1 MRDAQALKD
10 LTAQVLNNLS
20 DQGAASNAMADINT
34 DYAEAMSIIDEYK
47 QQVEQL
53 TNANEKLK
61 KDNMALFLKVDV
73 GTTKEQET
81 KHKEDDYSI
90 ESLYNEKGR
99 LVY

>member
-1 MRDAQALKD
+1 MRDAQQLKD
-10 LTAQVLNNLS
+10 LTAQVLNNLE
-20 DQGAASNAMADINT
+20 DQGAASNAMADFNT
-34 DYAEAMSIIDEYK
+34 DYAEAMTTFENYK

-53 TNANEKLK
+53 TQANEKLK

-73 GTTKEQET
+73 GSTKGQET

-90 ESLYNEKGR
+90 DSLYNEKGR

>member
-1 MRDAQALKD
+1 MRDAQQLKD
-10 LTAQVLNNLS
+10 LTAQVLSNLS

-34 DYAEAMSIIDEYK
+34 DYAEAMTTIDNYK

-53 TNANEKLK
+53 TQANEKLK

-73 GTTKEQET
+73 GSPKEQE
-81 KHKEDDYSI
+81 KKVKEDDYSI
-90 ESLYNEKGR
+90 DSLYDEKGR

>member
-10 LTAQVLNNLS
+10 LTAQVLNNLD

-34 DYAEAMSIIDEYK
+34 DYAEPMTTIEDYK
-47 QQVEQL
+47 KQVEQL
-53 TNANEKLK
+53 TQANEKLK

-73 GTTKEQET
+73 GSPKEQ
-81 KHKEDDYSI
+81 KHDTKEDDYSI
-90 ESLYNEKGR
+90 DSLYNEKGR

>member
-10 LTAQVLNNLS
+10 LTAQVLNNLD

-34 DYAEAMSIIDEYK
+34 DYAEAMSTIDDYK
-47 QQVEQL
+47 QQVADL
-53 TNANEKLK
+53 TAANEKLK

-73 GTTKEQET
+73 GEPRLPNDKPKEE
-81 KHKEDDYSI
+81 DYSI
-90 ESLYNEKGR
+90 DSLYNDKGR

>member
-1 MRDAQALKD
+1 MRDAQQLKD
-10 LTAQVLNNLS
+10 LTAQVLSNLA

-34 DYAEAMSIIDEYK
+34 DYAEAMTTIDNYK

-53 TNANEKLK
+53 TQANEKLK

-73 GTTKEQET
+73 GSPKEPKH

-90 ESLYNEKGR
+90 DSLYDEKGR

>member
-10 LTAQVLNNLS
+10 LTAQVLSNLG

-34 DYAEAMSIIDEYK
+34 DYAEAMTTIDNYK

-53 TNANEKLK
+53 TQANEKLK
-61 KDNMALFLKVDV
+61 KDNLALFLKVDV
-73 GTTKEQET
+73 GSPKEQEP
-81 KHKEDDYSI
+81 KAKEDDYTI
-90 ESLYNEKGR
+90 DSLYDEKGR

>member
-10 LTAQVLNNLS
+10 LTAQVLNNLD

-34 DYAEAMSIIDEYK
+34 DYAEAMTTIDKYK
-47 QQVEQL
+47 EQVEQL
-53 TNANEKLK
+53 TQANEKLK

-73 GTTKEQET
+73 GSPKEQET
-81 KHKEDDYSI
+81 KAKEDDYSI

>member
-10 LTAQVLNNLS
+10 LTAQVLKNLD

-34 DYAEAMSIIDEYK
+34 DYAEAMSIIDDYK

-53 TNANEKLK
+53 TQANEKLK

-73 GTTKEQET
+73 GSPKEQEP

-90 ESLYNEKGR
+90 DSLYNEKGR

>member
-1 MRDAQALKD
+1 MRDAQELKE
-10 LTAQVLNNLS
+10 LTAQVLSNLS

-34 DYAEAMSIIDEYK
+34 DYAEAMTTIDDYK
-47 QQVEQL
+47 QQVEEL
-53 TNANEKLK
+53 TQANEKLK

-73 GTTKEQET
+73 GSPKEQGT

-90 ESLYNEKGR
+90 DSLYNDKGR

>member
-1 MRDAQALKD
+1 MRDAQQLKD
-10 LTAQVLNNLS
+10 LTAQVLSNLS

-34 DYAEAMSIIDEYK
+34 DYAEAMTTIDNYK

-53 TNANEKLK
+53 TQANEKLK

-73 GTTKEQET
+73 GSHKEQEP

-90 ESLYNEKGR
+90 DSLYDENGR

>member
-1 MRDAQALKD
+1 MRDAQELKD

-34 DYAEAMSIIDEYK
+34 DYAEAMATIGSYK

-53 TNANEKLK
+53 MQANEKLK

-73 GTTKEQET
+73 GSPKEQE
-81 KHKEDDYSI
+81 KKPKEDEYSI
-90 ESLYNEKGR
+90 DSLYNDKGR

>member
-1 MRDAQALKD
+1 MRDAQQIKD
-10 LTAQVLNNLS
+10 LTAQVLSNLS
-20 DQGAASNAMADINT
+20 DQGTASNAMADINT
-34 DYAEAMSIIDEYK
+34 DYAEAMITIDNYK

-53 TNANEKLK
+53 TQANEKLK

-73 GTTKEQET
+73 GSPKEQEP

-90 ESLYNEKGR
+90 DSLYDETGR

>member
-10 LTAQVLNNLS
+10 LTAQVLNNLD

-34 DYAEAMSIIDEYK
+34 DYAEAMSIIDDYK

-53 TNANEKLK
+53 TQSNEKLK

-73 GTTKEQET
+73 GSPKEQET
-81 KHKEDDYSI
+81 KNKEDDSSI
-90 ESLYNEKGR
+90 DSLYNEKGR

>member
-1 MRDAQALKD
+1 MRDSQEMKE
-10 LTAQVLNNLS
+10 LTTQVLSNLS

-34 DYAEAMSIIDEYK
+34 DYAEAMTTIANYK

-53 TNANEKLK
+53 TQANEKLK

-73 GTTKEQET
+73 GTPKEQQT
-81 KHKEDDYSI
+81 KAKEDDYSI
-90 ESLYNEKGR
+90 DSLYNEKGR

>member
-10 LTAQVLNNLS
+10 LTAQVLNNLD
-20 DQGAASNAMADINT
+20 DQGIASNAMADINT
-34 DYAEAMSIIDEYK
+34 DYAEAMSIIDDYK

-53 TNANEKLK
+53 TQANEKLK

-73 GTTKEQET
+73 GSPKEQEP

-90 ESLYNEKGR
+90 DSLYNEKGR

>member
-1 MRDAQALKD
+1 MRDVQQLKD
-10 LTAQVLNNLS
+10 LTAQVLSNLS

-34 DYAEAMSIIDEYK
+34 DYAEAISTIDNYK
-47 QQVEQL
+47 EQVEQL
-53 TNANEKLK
+53 TQANEKLK

-73 GTTKEQET
+73 GSPKEQET

-90 ESLYNEKGR
+90 DSLYDENGR

>member
-10 LTAQVLNNLS
+10 LTAQVLNNLN

-34 DYAEAMSIIDEYK
+34 DYAEAMSIIDDYR

-53 TNANEKLK
+53 TQANEKLK

-73 GTTKEQET
+73 GSPKGQED
-81 KHKEDDYSI
+81 KPKEDDYSI
-90 ESLYNEKGR
+90 DSLYDEKGR

>member
-1 MRDAQALKD
+1 MRDAQQLKD
-10 LTAQVLNNLS
+10 LTAQVLSNLD

-34 DYAEAMSIIDEYK
+34 DYAEAMTTIDNYK

-53 TNANEKLK
+53 TQDNEKLK

-73 GTTKEQET
+73 GSPKEQEP

-90 ESLYNEKGR
+90 DSLYNEKGR

>member
-10 LTAQVLNNLS
+10 LTAQVLSNLS

-34 DYAEAMSIIDEYK
+34 DYAEAMTTIDNYK

-53 TNANEKLK
+53 TQANEKLK

-73 GTTKEQET
+73 GSPKEQEKKT
-81 KHKEDDYSI
+81 KEDDYTI
-90 ESLYNEKGR
+90 DSLYNEKGR

>member
-10 LTAQVLNNLS
+10 LTAQVLNNLD

-34 DYAEAMSIIDEYK
+34 DYAEAMSIIDDYK
-47 QQVEQL
+47 QQIEQL
-53 TNANEKLK
+53 TQANEKLK

-73 GTTKEQET
+73 GSPKEQEP

-90 ESLYNEKGR
+90 DSLYDENGR

>member
-10 LTAQVLNNLS
+10 LTAKVLNNLD

-34 DYAEAMSIIDEYK
+34 DYAEAMTTIDNYK

-53 TNANEKLK
+53 TQANEKLK

-73 GTTKEQET
+73 GSPKEQEP

-90 ESLYNEKGR
+90 DSLYNEKGR

>member
-10 LTAQVLNNLS
+10 LTAQVLNNLG

-34 DYAEAMSIIDEYK
+34 DYAEAMATIDDYK

-53 TNANEKLK
+53 TQANEKLK

-73 GTTKEQET
+73 GSPKEQEPKT
-81 KHKEDDYSI
+81 KEDDYSI
-90 ESLYNEKGR
+90 DSLYNEKGR

>member
-10 LTAQVLNNLS
+10 LTAQVLNNLD
-20 DQGAASNAMADINT
+20 DQGTASNAMADINT
-34 DYAEAMSIIDEYK
+34 DYAEAMSTIDDYK

-53 TNANEKLK
+53 TQANEKLK

-73 GTTKEQET
+73 GSPKEHEP
-81 KHKEDDYSI
+81 KPKEDDYSI
-90 ESLYNEKGR
+90 DSLYNEKGR

>member
-1 MRDAQALKD
+1 MRDAQQLKD
-10 LTAQVLNNLS
+10 LTAQVLSNLA

-34 DYAEAMSIIDEYK
+34 DYAEAMTTIDNYK

-53 TNANEKLK
+53 TQDNEKLK

-73 GTTKEQET
+73 SSPKEQEP

-90 ESLYNEKGR
+90 DSLYNEKGR